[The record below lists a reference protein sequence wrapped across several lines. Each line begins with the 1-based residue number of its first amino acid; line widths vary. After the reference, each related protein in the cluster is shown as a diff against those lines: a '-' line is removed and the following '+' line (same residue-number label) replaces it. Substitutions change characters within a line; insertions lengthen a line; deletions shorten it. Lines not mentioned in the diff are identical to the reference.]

1 MTLTVQDDS
10 GTVAD
15 ANGYIT
21 VLEFQAYH
29 GHRANDVSAYD
40 EDAIAAAIVR
50 ASGYL
55 DTRFRFKGRRL
66 NLRDQSTEWP
76 RANCYD
82 SDRAY
87 VLGVPK
93 EVKDATAEYALRA
106 LTAALAPD
114 PEYST
119 NGAQVQSK
127 SEKVGPIE
135 ESTTYVQGSSFQLP
149 KYPAADLLLTRA
161 GLTESGG
168 NVRRG

>member
-21 VLEFQAYH
+21 VAQFKTYH
-29 GHRANDVSAYD
+29 GHRANNISTYD
-40 EDAIAAAIVR
+40 DDAIAAAIVR
-50 ASGYL
+50 ASSYL
-55 DTRFRFKGRRL
+55 DTRFRYKGRRL
-66 NLRDQSTEWP
+66 NLRDQDTEWP

-87 VLGVPK
+87 VNGVPK
-93 EVKDATAEYALRA
+93 QVKDATAEYALRA
-106 LTAALAPD
+106 LTSTLAPD
-114 PEYST
+114 PEYSAH
-119 NGAQVQSK
+119 GAQVQSK

-161 GLTESGG
+161 GLTESGA
-168 NVRRG
+168 NLRRG